1 MASSDSGPNQLVFIF
16 YVALN
21 RWLPGNNIYNHAVL
35 KAKLKKNK
43 KHVTGSLNLTWLS
56 NKGPKTA
63 LSWKQFFS
71 C

>member
-35 KAKLKKNK
+35 KAKLKKKNM
-43 KHVTGSLNLTWLS
+43 SLAHWTSTWLS
-56 NKGPKTA
+56 NKAPKTA